1 VTKITWD
8 SGFKRAYK
16 RKVKANEQL
25 KTQFWNAIALFQED
39 PFHSSLKTHKLTGK
53 LKGLWAFAVSYWGL
67 RVRSCNI
74 TRGNLLPANRV
85 LLFSTL
91 NHTVALPCCKSPS
104 QL

>member
-53 LKGLWAFAVSYWGL
+53 LKGLWAFAVSYDC
-67 RVRSCNI
+67 RVVFSFLNQ
-74 TRGNLLPANRV
+74 NEV
-85 LLFSTL
+85 LLIDIGT
-91 NHTVALPCCKSPS
+91 HDEVY
-104 QL
+104 

>member
-1 VTKITWD
+1 MTKITWD

-53 LKGLWAFAVSYWGL
+53 LKGLWAFAVSYDC
-67 RVRSCNI
+67 RVVFSFLSQNE
-74 TRGNLLPANRV
+74 V
-85 LLFSTL
+85 LLIDIGT
-91 NHTVALPCCKSPS
+91 HDEVY
-104 QL
+104 